1 MEIQR
6 ILDKYDRLMD
16 EKEFEEAG
24 RHLNYWVAEAEAVK
38 DDRSAFTLLNELV
51 GFYRMQGMKA
61 ESLSAIDRLLKV
73 TEQMNL
79 NDTVSGA
86 TAYIN
91 AATGYKSIDMAEEA
105 LPLYEKALVI
115 YTRDLT
121 SSDTRISAL
130 YNNMALTLMA
140 LEDYERSR
148 EFFLKALDILTE
160 NENSENEQAITL
172 LNLADLAEKTMSQEE
187 AEGKIAE
194 YIEKAK
200 EKLDE
205 SFLKKNSGF
214 KFTAEKC
221 IPAIKY
227 HGYFLVAMDLEEKA
241 AALPFRKI

>member
-16 EKEFEEAG
+16 EKEFDEAG
-24 RHLNYWVAEAEAVK
+24 RHLDYWIAEAESTG
-38 DDRSAFTLLNELV
+38 DDRSVFTLLNELV
-51 GFYRMQGMKA
+51 GFNRMQGRKA
-61 ESLSAIDRLLKV
+61 ETLSAIDRLLKT
-73 TEQMNL
+73 TEQMEL
-79 NDTVSGA
+79 TDTVSGA

-91 AATGYKSIDMAEEA
+91 AATGYKSVDMAAEA

-115 YTRDLT
+115 YERDLAP
-121 SSDTRISAL
+121 SDTRISAL

-140 LEDYERSR
+140 LNDHDRSR
-148 EFFLKALDILTE
+148 EFFLKALDILAK

-172 LNLADLAEKTMSQEE
+172 LNLADLADKTMPQEE
-187 AEGKIAE
+187 AEEKVAG

-205 SFLKKNSGF
+205 SFAKDNPGF

-227 HGYFLVAMDLEEKA
+227 HGYFLVALDLENK
-241 AALPFRKI
+241 LSGKSGR